1 VELHFYSLTRA
12 AARADDAL
20 GRLSPAARDAFAGAA
35 QRQASRHGLRR
46 GPQDIPLV
54 LSPVSLPRE
63 ELSRLGRAARHVVS
77 ALVKVARDVI
87 ERQPEKKQLLFG
99 HLSPLELAALE
110 TRYLE
115 AEELLVARVDWFVD
129 RKGAARALEVNATIP
144 AMPVYSDAAVQG
156 WLETACP
163 DRAAALSAKNPGNA
177 RWLVEALL
185 RAAKAAGR
193 GAPGEAFP
201 RGLSVQLLHREGD
214 PQLSELEVLA
224 ELLRQRGAQART
236 VTPAEVVL
244 DGDRARALY
253 RHLFARYVEVGSALG
268 QALLDPA
275 RHAIWNRVDGWLE
288 TKGLFAEL
296 SAHAEES
303 GHLLDA
309 DERAAIARYVPFTR
323 LLDDLTDARLGD
335 GDAFVLK
342 KSHDYGGK
350 SVFIARERGPAAFRA
365 ALAAARRD
373 PPGTW
378 VVQELVDAPALL
390 RWLTAAGE
398 GGSPSA
404 QRAGLHLDVSTYA
417 SLLPGVPDGG
427 SVCRAAPGRVVNIV
441 GGGGMA
447 PLFADDILSEAL
459 DATRWS

>member
-1 VELHFYSLTRA
+1 MELHFYSLTKA

-63 ELSRLGRAARHVVS
+63 ELSQLGRAARHVVS

-99 HLSPLELAALE
+99 HLAPLELAALE

-115 AEELLVARVDWFVD
+115 AEELLVA
-129 RKGAARALEVNATIP
+129 
-144 AMPVYSDAAVQG
+144 
-156 WLETACP
+156 
-163 DRAAALSAKNPGNA
+163 KNPGNA
-177 RWLVEALL
+177 QWLVEALL

-193 GAPGEAFP
+193 GAPGEPFP

-323 LLDDLTDARLGD
+323 LLDDLADGRLGD

-350 SVFIARERGPAAFRA
+350 SVFIGRERGPAAFRA

-378 VVQELVDAPALL
+378 VVQELIDAPALL

-398 GGSPSA
+398 GGSLSA

-441 GGGGMA
+441 GGGGVA

>member
-1 VELHFYSLTRA
+1 VDLHFYALTEA
-12 AARADDAL
+12 GARADGAL

-35 QRQASRHGLRR
+35 QRQVSLRGLRR

-54 LSPVSLPRE
+54 LSPMSLPRE
-63 ELSRLGRAARHVVS
+63 ELSRLGRAARHITS

-87 ERQPEKKQLLFG
+87 ERQPEKKALLFA

-110 TRYLE
+110 TRYRE
-115 AEELLVARVDWFVD
+115 AEELLIARVDWFVD
-129 RKGAARALEVNATIP
+129 HTGAARALEVNATIP

-156 WLETACP
+156 WLETVCA

-177 RWLVEALL
+177 RWLVEGLL

-214 PQLSELEVLA
+214 PQLSELDVLA
-224 ELLRQRGAQART
+224 GLLRQRGAQART
-236 VTPAEVVL
+236 VTPREVAL
-244 DGDRARALY
+244 DGDPSRVLY
-253 RHLFARYVEVGSALG
+253 RHLFARHVEVGSALG
-268 QALLDPA
+268 EALLDPA
-275 RHAIWNRVDGWLE
+275 RHGIWNRVDGWLE

-309 DERAAIARYVPFTR
+309 DERAAIARHVPFTR
-323 LLDDLTDARLGD
+323 LLDDVADARLGD

-342 KSHDYGGK
+342 RSHDYGGK
-350 SVFIARERGPAAFRA
+350 SVMIGREKGPAEFRA

-378 VVQELVDAPALL
+378 VVQELIDAPSLL
-390 RWLTAAGE
+390 RWFCLAGE
-398 GGSPSA
+398 GGSVSA

-417 SLLPGVPDGG
+417 SLVPGVPDGG
-427 SVCRAAPGRVVNIV
+427 SVCRAAFGRVVNIA
-441 GGGGMA
+441 GGGGVA
-447 PLFADDILSEAL
+447 PLFADDVLSEAL
-459 DATRWS
+459 DASRWS

>member
-1 VELHFYSLTRA
+1 VDLQFYAPTEA
-12 AARADDAL
+12 AARADEAI
-20 GRLSPAARDAFAGAA
+20 GRLSPAARDAFAIDA
-35 QRQASRHGLRR
+35 QRQASLRGLRR

-63 ELSRLGRAARHVVS
+63 ELSRLGRAARHIVS

-87 ERQPEKKQLLFG
+87 ERQPEKKRLLFE

-110 TRYLE
+110 TRYRE

-129 RKGAARALEVNATIP
+129 QTGAARALEVNATIP
-144 AMPVYSDAAVQG
+144 AMPVYSEAAVQG
-156 WLETACP
+156 WLEAACP
-163 DRAAALSAKNPGNA
+163 DRAAELSAKNPGNA

-193 GAPGEAFP
+193 GARGEAFP

-224 ELLRQRGAQART
+224 DLLRQRGAQART
-236 VTPAEVVL
+236 VTPTQVAL
-244 DGDRARALY
+244 DGDRSRVLY
-253 RHLFARYVEVGSALG
+253 RHLFARNVEAGSPLG

-275 RHAIWNRVDGWLE
+275 RHAIWNRIDGWLE

-309 DERAAIARYVPFTR
+309 DERAAIARHVPFTR
-323 LLDDLTDARLGD
+323 LLDDVADERLGD
-335 GDAFVLK
+335 GDGFVLK

-350 SVFIARERGPAAFRA
+350 SVLIGREIAPAAFRA

-378 VVQELVDAPALL
+378 VVQELIDAPPLL
-390 RWLTAAGE
+390 RWFCAAGE
-398 GGSPSA
+398 GGSISA
-404 QRAGLHLDVSTYA
+404 QRIGLHLDVSTYA

-427 SVCRAAPGRVVNIV
+427 SVCRAAPGRVVNIA
-441 GGGGMA
+441 GGGGVA
-447 PLFADDILSEAL
+447 PLFADDVLSEAL